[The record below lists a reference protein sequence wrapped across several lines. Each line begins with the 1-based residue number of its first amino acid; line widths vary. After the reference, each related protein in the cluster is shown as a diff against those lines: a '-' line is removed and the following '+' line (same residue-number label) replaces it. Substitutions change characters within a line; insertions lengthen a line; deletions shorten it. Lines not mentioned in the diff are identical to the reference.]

1 MFCKGTWQPSAFERA
16 YFDQL
21 FVIANSSNSGSV
33 SGQEAV
39 QFLSKSGLEVS
50 VLEKVGYILLHALLT
65 IQ

>member
-1 MFCKGTWQPSAFERA
+1 MFYQGTWQPSAAERA

-33 SGQEAV
+33 SGQEAD

-50 VLEKVGYILLHALLT
+50 VLKEVG
-65 IQ
+65 